1 MFKPRTV
8 SSWLL
13 SAISLSTKEPSHQK
27 ALCKGVGGG
36 GGRGG
41 EGVLLSGYKERAKGI
56 CIHFNVIVQKVS
68 GLREMFLYAS
78 YFPGSFF
85 SLQKQ
90 TEL

>member
-13 SAISLSTKEPSHQK
+13 SAISLNTKEPSHQK
-27 ALCKGVGGG
+27 ALFKGVGGG
-36 GGRGG
+36 GGG

-78 YFPGSFF
+78 YFPSSFF
-85 SLQKQ
+85 SVQKQ
-90 TEL
+90 TQL